1 MNVKTQTRFHAR
13 EGADRAFCDVLP
25 LCDCP
30 RDFFFV
36 VLAGWQI
43 LNRPSGFL
51 YAAQCGCFDT
61 LTNLI
66 GMRAE
71 ILEQNMIG
79 PKVAIQSKRVYA
91 ILRRDPRNINRSNP
105 LNTPWILSEYFAVNA
120 CIRGSDALY
129 S

>member
-1 MNVKTQTRFHAR
+1 MNVKSQTRLHAR
-13 EGADRAFCDVLP
+13 EGADRAFCDVVP

-30 RDFFFV
+30 RDFFLV

-51 YAAQCGCFDT
+51 YAAQCGCFDAI
-61 LTNLI
+61 TNLV
-66 GMRAE
+66 GMPAE

-79 PKVAIQSKRVYA
+79 PKVAIQANLYA
-91 ILRRDPRNINRSNP
+91 ILRRHPLNIRRSNP
-105 LNTPWILSEYFAVNA
+105 LNTPWILSEYFAGNV
-120 CIRGSDALY
+120 CIRRSNALY